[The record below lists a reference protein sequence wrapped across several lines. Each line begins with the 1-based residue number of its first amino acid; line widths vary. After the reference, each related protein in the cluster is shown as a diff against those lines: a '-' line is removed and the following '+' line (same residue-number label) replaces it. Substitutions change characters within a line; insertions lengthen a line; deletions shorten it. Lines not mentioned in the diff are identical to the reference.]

1 MYPRATTVS
10 FLVQR
15 GNFCVIILWKMDL
28 KHILE
33 TYVEIFSTATG
44 TAKLN

>member
-1 MYPRATTVS
+1 
-10 FLVQR
+10 
-15 GNFCVIILWKMDL
+15 MDL